1 MTKRTDRII
10 HILLSKPNGMKIH
23 ELGEMLNVS
32 DRTIRNELKTINS
45 IFSKSGLSDIYQNR
59 GFIRLDHLKDDLNKI
74 EDLRILGDDADYYSP
89 KERFVILLFDV
100 LIKDTPVFVYQEQA
114 KLKISKSTID
124 EDMRVLRSFLERY
137 SLKAVTSAKGGVQIE
152 GAERSIRMM
161 IADAITQNT
170 DLSRLISIDS
180 TYNNIISN
188 SIERLIPVQ
197 LIEAV
202 KKIYSD
208 EIQKVGSTG
217 NVAND
222 YQLILHSCV
231 WIQRILSDRRIVAES
246 HDKWVPRDEKIINYV
261 NKLSSDF
268 KLENIDDTEFRYIY
282 FVLNSFNSN
291 MKNTN
296 SEWVETQILTM
307 QLVTYMEKQLS
318 LPLSTQEDLYEGL
331 YNHLTG
337 LVYRLHERIQ
347 SYNPLKQIIK
357 TNYPDIYGYID
368 RFMNDY
374 FKDQDFEVSDDEICY
389 ITVYF
394 GTAEMQI
401 ERDQEYKYRV
411 AVVCNY
417 GLATGHLLAA
427 NLEKKFNIEVLAV
440 LSVSDIKVLSKLSID
455 LVVKTI
461 QVETGSIPSIKLPP
475 IPQESDY
482 LVINNFLKGHKASK
496 RSPRVNAN
504 KLFDDILG
512 CVSDT
517 YHSVTN
523 EFIKDLSN
531 EFRNNNLFVNKKEV
545 QPMLED
551 LLTDD
556 RIQIQKKVDN
566 WKEAI
571 QLAAQPL
578 VDDNVI
584 NDHYVHAMLE
594 AVIKFG
600 PYIVIGPGLALAHA
614 RPEEGANQLG
624 VSVLTLS
631 TPVNFGNKDNDPVS
645 LVFCLSAVNNY
656 SHLNIMKAIVQLVSD
671 PGRIEKLSGIKDLES
686 FKETLFE
693 KKTQNN

>member
-10 HILLSKPNGMKIH
+10 HILLSRPNGMKIH

-45 IFSKSGLSDIYQNR
+45 IFDKSGLSNIYQNR
-59 GFIRLDHLKDDLNKI
+59 GFIRLDHSENELTQI
-74 EDLRILGDDADYYSP
+74 EDLQLLGDDAEYYSP
-89 KERFVILLFDV
+89 KERFIILLFDI
-100 LIKDTPVFVYQEQA
+100 LTSNDPVFVYQEQE
-114 KLKISKSTID
+114 KMKISKSTMD
-124 EDMRVLRSFLERY
+124 EDMRVLRSFLNRY
-137 SLKAVTSAKGGVQIE
+137 SLKAVSSIKEGVQIE
-152 GAERSIRMM
+152 GPERSIRIM
-161 IADAITQNT
+161 IADAITQNI
-170 DLSRLISIDS
+170 DFPRLISNEN
-180 TYNNIISN
+180 TYTNIIVK
-188 SIERLIPVQ
+188 SIERFVPIQ
-197 LIEAV
+197 LIIAV
-202 KKIYSD
+202 KKIYSNR
-208 EIQKVGSTG
+208 IQKIGSTG

-222 YQLILHSCV
+222 YQLILYSCI
-231 WIQRILSDRRIVAES
+231 WIQRILSNKQIIAEI
-246 HDKWVPRDEKIINYV
+246 HDKWIPKNEKTIVYIKN
-261 NKLSSDF
+261 LSTDF
-268 KLENIDDTEFRYIY
+268 KLENIDDTEYRYIY
-282 FVLNSFNSN
+282 FILNSFNSN
-291 MKNTN
+291 LKNTN

-331 YNHLTG
+331 YNHLSG
-337 LVYRLHERIQ
+337 LIYRLHEHIQ

-357 TNYPDIYGYID
+357 ANYPDIYSNIYE
-368 RFMNDY
+368 FMTRY
-374 FKDQDFEVSDDEICY
+374 FGKQNLIVSDDEICY
-389 ITVYF
+389 VTIYF

-401 ERDQEYKYRV
+401 ERDKEYKYRV

-427 NLEKKFNIEVLAV
+427 NLEKKFNMEVLSV
-440 LSVSDIKVLSKLSID
+440 LSVSDLTVLSKLSID

-461 QVETGSIPSIKLPP
+461 QVDTGNIPSIKLPP
-475 IPQESDY
+475 IPQASDY
-482 LVINNFLKGHKASK
+482 LVISKFLKSHKASK
-496 RSPRVNAN
+496 KSPRINAN
-504 KLFDDILG
+504 KLFDDVLNCINETDYK
-512 CVSDT
+512 VSN
-517 YHSVTN
+517 SFV
-523 EFIKDLSN
+523 KKLSN
-531 EFRNNNLFVNKKEV
+531 VFRNNNLFINKKEV

-578 VDDNVI
+578 VDDDVI
-584 NDHYVHAMLE
+584 NKHYVHAMLE

-671 PGRIEKLSGIKDLES
+671 PGRIEKLSSIKDLNS
-686 FKETLFE
+686 FKESLFE
-693 KKTQNN
+693 KENSK